1 VLAVLW
7 LLLISGAA
15 LKWAGLPA
23 SSSRIFGFAQI
34 VLSSGVVVFGVVAVL
49 VNSAWAIAACRVR
62 CRHVGSSRT
71 CGDGWQHLSTINGTM
86 RGSMLGPDGDLPPVS
101 AEGAQSLRQAE
112 AGGR

>member
-1 VLAVLW
+1 MAMDAGSGVPSPVAVLAVLW

-49 VNSAWAIAACRVR
+49 INSAWAVAACRVR
-62 CRHVGSSRT
+62 CRRCRSGS
-71 CGDGWQHLSTINGTM
+71 HM
-86 RGSMLGPDGDLPPVS
+86 R
-101 AEGAQSLRQAE
+101 
-112 AGGR
+112 